1 MPGIVEANRMTTSA
15 PPERFGRF
23 GARIAGR
30 LGVFY
35 AASFL
40 VVGIQLP
47 FWPVWLAGRGLDA
60 HEIALVFAAAIWAKV
75 IATPVLG
82 ALADRLGRRRAVM
95 IGLAAIACAAYAG
108 LWPVAG
114 FWSLVALNLV
124 AGVAQ
129 SAMMPLG
136 DSITLAAVRDQRL
149 DYGRVRVWG
158 SVSFIL
164 AAIGSGAMLAHGS
177 PGVLAGGL
185 GDNRVLF
192 LVLAASALLL
202 VACIG
207 IPPAARAALSMGSR
221 WAALSQ
227 LAADRRFWLFVV
239 SAAALQSSHQLY
251 YGFGTLYWR
260 EVGFSDTVIGIL
272 WAEGVV
278 AEIVLFWYSAPF
290 VARFGPLGL
299 MALGGAAGIVRWTL
313 MGVAPG
319 LAAAAVLQLLHAL
332 TFGASHLGA
341 MHFMAKSV
349 PPGAAT
355 SAQSLYAA
363 LSAGLGSGLVML
375 VAGALYAAYGGQAY
389 PFMGLLSAAGLVGV
403 WRLRRAAP

>member
-1 MPGIVEANRMTTSA
+1 MTTSV
-15 PPERFGRF
+15 PPEQFGLIGGRQP
-23 GARIAGR
+23 GRIATR
-30 LGVFY
+30 LGIFY

-47 FWPVWLAGRGLDA
+47 FWPIWLAGRGLDA

-75 IATPVLG
+75 IATPALG

-95 IGLAAIACAAYAG
+95 IGLAAVACAAYAG
-108 LWPVAG
+108 LWPAAAFG
-114 FWSLVALNLV
+114 PLLVLNLV
-124 AGVAQ
+124 AGMAQ

-136 DSITLAAVRDQRL
+136 DSITLAAVRTEGL

-158 SVSFIL
+158 SATFIL
-164 AAIGSGAMLAHGS
+164 AAIGSGAALALS
-177 PGVLAGGL
+177 PGAP
-185 GDNRVLF
+185 GDNRVL
-192 LVLAASALLL
+192 LVVLAASALLL
-202 VACIG
+202 AACIG
-207 IPPAARAALSMGSR
+207 IPPAARAAVAPRSR
-221 WAALSQ
+221 WAVLGR

-251 YGFGTLYWR
+251 YGFGTLYWQ
-260 EVGFSDTVIGIL
+260 ELGFSDPVIGIL

-278 AEIVLFWYSAPF
+278 AEIVLFWFSAPI
-290 VARFGPLGL
+290 VARLGPLGL
-299 MALGGAAGIVRWTL
+299 MALGGAAGIVRWSL
-313 MGVAPG
+313 MGVLPG

-341 MHFMAKSV
+341 MHFMVRSV
-349 PPGAAT
+349 PPGAAA

-375 VAGALYAAYGGQAY
+375 VAGALYAAYGGHAY
-389 PFMGLLSAAGLVGV
+389 PFMALLSAVGLLGV
-403 WRLRRAAP
+403 WRLGRAAA

>member
-1 MPGIVEANRMTTSA
+1 MA
-15 PPERFGRF
+15 GRPS
-23 GARIAGR
+23 GRIARR

-60 HEIALVFAAAIWAKV
+60 HQIALVFAAAIWAKV
-75 IATPVLG
+75 IATPLLG

-95 IGLAAIACAAYAG
+95 IALALSACAAYAG
-108 LWPVAG
+108 LWPITG
-114 FWSLVALNLV
+114 FGALLALNLI
-124 AGVAQ
+124 AGMAQ
-129 SAMMPLG
+129 SALMPLG
-136 DSITLAAVRDQRL
+136 DSITLAAVRDDGL

-158 SVSFIL
+158 SVSFIV
-164 AAIGSGAMLAHGS
+164 AAIGSGAALALGS
-177 PGVLAGGL
+177 PGAPGGPA
-185 GDNRVLF
+185 DDQVLF
-192 LVLAASALLL
+192 LVLAASAVLL

-207 IPPAARAALSMGSR
+207 IPGAARSALRARSR
-221 WAALSQ
+221 WGALGR

-260 EVGFSDTVIGIL
+260 GVGFSDTVIGML

-278 AEIVLFWYSAPF
+278 AEIVLFWYSARF
-290 VARFGPLGL
+290 VARLGPLGL
-299 MALGGAAGIVRWTL
+299 MALGGVAGIVRWSL
-313 MGVAPG
+313 MGVLPG

-349 PPGAAT
+349 PPGAAA

-375 VAGALYAAYGGQAY
+375 VAGALYAAYGGAAY
-389 PFMGLLSAAGLVGV
+389 PFMALLSAAGLVGV
-403 WRLRRAAP
+403 WRLRRGAP

>member
-1 MPGIVEANRMTTSA
+1 M
-15 PPERFGRF
+15 
-23 GARIAGR
+23 
-30 LGVFY
+30 FY

-40 VVGIQLP
+40 VVGVQLP

-75 IATPVLG
+75 IATPLLG

-95 IGLAAIACAAYAG
+95 IALAASACAAYAG
-108 LWPVAG
+108 LWPTTG
-114 FWSLVALNLV
+114 FGALLALNLV
-124 AGVAQ
+124 AGMAQ
-129 SAMMPLG
+129 SALMPLG
-136 DSITLAAVRDQRL
+136 DSITLAAVRDDGL

-164 AAIGSGAMLAHGS
+164 AAIGSGAALAHIP
-177 PGVLAGGL
+177 PGAQ
-185 GDNRVLF
+185 GDNQVLF
-192 LVLAASALLL
+192 LVLAASAVLL

-207 IPPAARAALSMGSR
+207 IPGAARAALALRSR
-221 WAALSQ
+221 WAALWR

-251 YGFGTLYWR
+251 YGFGTLYWQ
-260 EVGFSDTVIGIL
+260 GIGYSDTVIGML

-290 VARFGPLGL
+290 VARLGPLGL
-299 MALGGAAGIVRWTL
+299 MALGGAAGIVRWSL
-313 MGVAPG
+313 MGMVPG

-341 MHFMAKSV
+341 MHFMARSV
-349 PPGAAT
+349 PPGAAA

-375 VAGALYAAYGGQAY
+375 VAGALYAAYGGAAY
-389 PFMGLLSAAGLVGV
+389 PFMALLSAAGLVGV
-403 WRLRRAAP
+403 WRLARAAP